1 MKISFILRKN
11 KITKDG
17 NIPIQMDI
25 WVNGKR
31 IRRNVSKVK
40 TKLKD
45 WKGERIK
52 PNLKKEPYN
61 YHIEYNKELDE
72 IDTKVKLIYRHA
84 LLNEITL
91 TDEYVLEKL
100 NDSNFSTKD
109 VAHNFFDSFK
119 EFIDTNKSVKA
130 EGTTKKYTSTLNFL
144 KDFSN
149 DTDYNI
155 RFDNLNADFYEKF
168 RDYAF
173 EKRNTLNNYFG
184 KLIAGTKTFLTW
196 AHERGYHKN
205 LEYKKFKT
213 VQNTIEVIYL
223 TMDELMLLYNHP
235 FDSKRLEQVRDFYCF
250 GCFTG
255 LRFSDIKQLK
265 SSNVY
270 EDHLKLNIQKTK
282 TIDHKIPLNNHALAI
297 LDKYKNTLHNPLPS
311 ISGQKFNKYIKECCE
326 EVEINTPTNITRY
339 IGKKR
344 VDKVVPKYKL
354 ITSHTARKTF
364 VTNSLV
370 LGMKEMVVRNITGHK
385 DDASFRRYVEIA
397 EDFKKTEMDNTWNK
411 IK

>member
-1 MKISFILRKN
+1 LCRTKTIKLQLSFILRKDKTN
-11 KITKDG
+11 KAGLAPVRMLITL
-17 NIPIQMDI
+17 
-25 WVNGKR
+25 NGTRVRK
-31 IRRNVSKVK
+31 NVSNVK
-40 TKLKD
+40 CSIKD
-45 WKGERIK
+45 WKNQRVK

-119 EFIDTNKSVKA
+119 EFIDTNKSAKA

-184 KLIAGTKTFLTW
+184 KLIAGAKTFLTW

-205 LEYKKFKT
+205 LEYKLFKT
-213 VQNTIEVIYL
+213 
-223 TMDELMLLYNHP
+223 
-235 FDSKRLEQVRDFYCF
+235 
-250 GCFTG
+250 
-255 LRFSDIKQLK
+255 
-265 SSNVY
+265 
-270 EDHLKLNIQKTK
+270 
-282 TIDHKIPLNNHALAI
+282 
-297 LDKYKNTLHNPLPS
+297 
-311 ISGQKFNKYIKECCE
+311 
-326 EVEINTPTNITRY
+326 
-339 IGKKR
+339 
-344 VDKVVPKYKL
+344 
-354 ITSHTARKTF
+354 
-364 VTNSLV
+364 
-370 LGMKEMVVRNITGHK
+370 
-385 DDASFRRYVEIA
+385 
-397 EDFKKTEMDNTWNK
+397 
-411 IK
+411 